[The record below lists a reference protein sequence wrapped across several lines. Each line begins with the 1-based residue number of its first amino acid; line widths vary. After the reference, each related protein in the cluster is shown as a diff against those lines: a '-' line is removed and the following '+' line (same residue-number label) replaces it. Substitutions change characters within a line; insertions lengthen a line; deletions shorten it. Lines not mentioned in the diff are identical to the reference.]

1 MARMYPQEL
10 LDIEST
16 SDCIRATVS
25 DWIAGGLNDK
35 TMAMVMN
42 GHCGILKRDIV
53 LLKERYRREEKVT
66 SLELTGEEVAT

>member
-35 TMAMVMN
+35 EMAMIMN
-42 GHCGILKRDIV
+42 GHCGILKKDINDFKDV
-53 LLKERYRREEKVT
+53 YRREEKAI
-66 SLELTGEEVAT
+66 LELTGEEVAT